1 MPQNRFKYLWLHSC
15 FYGSGRE
22 CVPEY
27 MACNPWELIS
37 SFMDPL
43 RCPVNLCLYA
53 FPADRITVFIAEQ
66 VLIAQTL
73 HVSTDS
79 ILGIKAIEQP
89 ETTQEISLADICA
102 KLFELDNLASIS
114 FGACKNCQYEEP
126 QNPYEDSIALESPC
140 IFFKNK
146 SITDFIAEWNE
157 IKKINVQSKSVKK
170 SLYTN
175 WKNGTITENKSRLA
189 KYDFKEKRLYQ
200 KELAKSYLS
209 DYGHYSYG
217 LPFLLPDDE
226 DLLTEYVRSGDYI
239 LDFDEDS
246 QKKLLNWLGYITHES
261 I

>member
-1 MPQNRFKYLWLHSC
+1 MMNNDNQVSNYDIGIMKKNISKLMKDKGITQSQLAEIIGASQSRVSKILNLETSDC
-15 FYGSGRE
+15 FTIQQLF
-22 CVPEY
+22 
-27 MACNPWELIS
+27 A
-37 SFMDPL
+37 
-43 RCPVNLCLYA
+43 
-53 FPADRITVFIAEQ
+53 
-66 VLIAQTL
+66 IAQTL

-114 FGACKNCQYEEP
+114 FGACKNGQYEEP
-126 QNPYEDSIALESPC
+126 QNPYEDPIALESPC

-157 IKKINVQSKSVKK
+157 IKKINVQSISVKK

-175 WKNGTITENKSRLA
+175 WKNGTIAENKSRLA

-209 DYGHYSYG
+209 DYGYYSYG

-246 QKKLLNWLGYITHES
+246 QKKLLNWLGHITHES